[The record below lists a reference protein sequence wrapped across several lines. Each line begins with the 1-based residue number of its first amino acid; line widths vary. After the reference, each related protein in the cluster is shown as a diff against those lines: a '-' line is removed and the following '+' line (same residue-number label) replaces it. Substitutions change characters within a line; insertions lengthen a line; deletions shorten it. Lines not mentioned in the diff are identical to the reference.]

1 MQSNE
6 IKQIMFC
13 IFLVIIFG
21 VIVFIFKGYYFDKN
35 NQSFSDN
42 EIKDRYEYNE
52 YKIENVTV
60 ERLVQRYFIDYKHQI
75 LMSLE
80 DAYELLDSDSK
91 NKYND
96 YFSFKETINDN
107 IDEIRSATIN
117 KYTVQTGD
125 SINKYTIVDQYNNK
139 YTFTAKAVLVYKVN
153 LEFANEIPSIFE

>member
-1 MQSNE
+1 MQSNL
-6 IKQIMFC
+6 IKQIIICVF
-13 IFLVIIFG
+13 IVIICGTVAFL
-21 VIVFIFKGYYFDKN
+21 IKGYYFNDTIKEIT
-35 NQSFSDN
+35 SP
-42 EIKDRYEYNE
+42 EIKDKYEYNE
-52 YKIENVTV
+52 YKLVNVTTEMV
-60 ERLVQRYFIDYKHQI
+60 IQRYFVDFKSK
-75 LMSLE
+75 LLTSLE
-80 DAYELLDSDSK
+80 DAYKLLDSDSK

-96 YFSFKETINDN
+96 YSSFKETINDN